1 MKDVEALVRVMPVID
16 VSAVACTEGENEM
29 TMSDAI
35 TLQFKIK
42 LPNLADR
49 EYPGYVHSQ

>member
-1 MKDVEALVRVMPVID
+1 MQDLEALIKVLPVID

-35 TLQFKIK
+35 TL
-42 LPNLADR
+42 
-49 EYPGYVHSQ
+49 

>member
-1 MKDVEALVRVMPVID
+1 MQDVEALVRVLPVVD

-42 LPNLADR
+42 LPNLAER